1 MQAKYIAVIVL
12 LLAAL
17 LILNNNL
24 QGRIWIRVFLSVS
37 HLCVWLLQKKP
48 NKYMQSLTYSFIFYN
63 PQLYVSL
70 FAVMGHL
77 VSAVKMFTVLLLQ
90 I

>member
-1 MQAKYIAVIVL
+1 MQEKYIAVIVL

-24 QGRIWIRVFLSVS
+24 QGRIWIRVLFFCFTFVCLATP
-37 HLCVWLLQKKP
+37 KKP

-77 VSAVKMFTVLLLQ
+77 VSAVKMFTGLLLQ